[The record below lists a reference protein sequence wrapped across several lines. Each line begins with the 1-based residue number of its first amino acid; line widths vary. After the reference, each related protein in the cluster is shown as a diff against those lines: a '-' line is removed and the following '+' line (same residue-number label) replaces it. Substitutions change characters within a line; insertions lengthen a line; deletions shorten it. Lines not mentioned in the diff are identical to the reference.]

1 MTSQSPLRRE
11 LLVSFALLFGVAVLI
26 AVLGLFTLMPFLD
39 TPAEAT
45 LFVVLLVAAD
55 LGIIFGFGS
64 WILRRHLLA
73 PVSTMVA
80 DVRRI
85 AEGDYRHRVAA
96 GGGPELT
103 AIEENVNAMAD
114 RLIHDQERLA
124 LNIESLE
131 HTNRELVDARS
142 QVVQAAR
149 MASVGTLAAGI
160 AHEVGNPLGAVFAYL
175 DVARGRA
182 ERQGDDTEL
191 LDQVRDEARRIDRI
205 VRSLLDYA
213 RPRSEESGPV
223 APADVVERVRELL
236 VAQGRLDGVDHAWH
250 VEADAPPVVTLA
262 HRLEQV
268 MVNLILNAVDALEG
282 REGARLTVTVR
293 SEPGDVHRMPWRREG
308 DPPGINY
315 MHRRRV
321 SRDDDAGQVDLF
333 TASRVVTIVV
343 QDNGPG
349 LGAGDAERV
358 FDPFYTTKEPGKGTG
373 LGLAICARLV
383 EGMGGRIEAAAA
395 PGGGAAFTVRLP
407 AASPAVAPRTA
418 VAATR
423 SEGGEA

>member
-1 MTSQSPLRRE
+1 MTSSSPLRRE
-11 LLVSFALLFGVAVLI
+11 LLVSFSLLFGVAVLL

-73 PVSTMVA
+73 PVERMVA

-114 RLIHDQERLA
+114 RLIRDQERLA
-124 LNIESLE
+124 RNIESLE

-175 DVARGRA
+175 DVARGRT
-182 ERQGDDTEL
+182 EREGGDTEL
-191 LDQVRDEARRIDRI
+191 LDRVRDETRRIDRI

-213 RPRSEESGPV
+213 RPRNEASGPV
-223 APADVVERVRELL
+223 APAEVVERVRDLL
-236 VAQGRLDGVDHAWH
+236 VAQGRLDDVEHRWH
-250 VEADAPPVVTLA
+250 LEADAPPVVTLA

-268 MVNLILNAVDALEG
+268 MVNLVLNAVDALEG
-282 REGARLTVTVR
+282 TENARLTVTVR
-293 SEPGDVHRMPWRREG
+293 SEPGDVHRMPRRREG
-308 DPPGINY
+308 DPPGIDY

-321 SRDDDAGQVDLF
+321 SRDDDVGQVDLF
-333 TASRVVTIVV
+333 TAKRVVAIVV

-373 LGLAICARLV
+373 LGLAICARLI
-383 EGMGGRIEAAAA
+383 EGMGGRIEATDA
-395 PGGGAAFTVRLP
+395 PGGGAVFTIRLP
-407 AASPAVAPRTA
+407 AVPPGAAGDPAALIA
-418 VAATR
+418 E